1 MISKYLLSTCLF
13 VIDDFNEQYR
23 EIAVQS
29 QELIDIAYGYTEA
42 DLVVRIGYPFR
53 QMAKFVL
60 QTSRTK
66 EEGNDIVVESK
77 DFRMEVK
84 YLKTQKSEYD
94 KDSNKS
100 YGWEQIHDDFNW
112 LFSEIKSKKK
122 DRRAFILGWFNSTKS
137 FSNLMPLGVSDRK
150 AKRSGHAWA
159 IDSEKFIFFPFL
171 GYNKKFTD
179 AINYRYDLAFEP
191 QRVNL
196 PEFPAQLNCLFLGKP
211 DDKFHMAIYY

>member
-13 VIDDFNEQYR
+13 VIDDFNERYK
-23 EIAVQS
+23 EIPVQS
-29 QELIDIAYGYTEA
+29 QELIDTAYGYTEA

-53 QMAKFVL
+53 QMAKFVM

-84 YLKTQKSEYD
+84 YLKTQKSELQ

-100 YGWEQIHDDFNW
+100 HGWKQIHEDFGW
-112 LFSEIKSKKK
+112 LMKEIKNQKK
-122 DRRAFILGWFNSTKS
+122 DKRAVILGWFNCTKS

-150 AKRSGHAWA
+150 AERSGHAWS
-159 IDSEKFIFFPFL
+159 IDNEKFIFFPFL
-171 GYNKKFTD
+171 GYDKKFTD
-179 AINYRYDLAFEP
+179 SVVYRYELAFEP
-191 QRVNL
+191 QRINL
-196 PEFPAQLNCLFLGKP
+196 PDFPAQLNCLFLGKA